1 MRSADSA
8 IELIG
13 IKGQTKRLIIHTKP
27 VVFYP
32 MDQQVENIKMP
43 PNSADAEQSVIGGLM
58 LDNRAFE
65 VVSERLQTDDFYRH
79 SHRLI
84 YQVICTLAEKEKP
97 FDVLT
102 LSDELEGLEDLDN
115 IGGLDYLSDLVERTP
130 SAANIAAYA
139 DIVKEKALLR
149 RLAEAAT
156 DIAGSAYSNKGQDPL
171 SLISDAEKRIA
182 EVAEGGGKKD
192 SGPEHV
198 NPIMS
203 RTLEKIEELFNME
216 DGLTGLTTGFTD
228 LDKRTNGFQTADLVI
243 VAGRPSMGKTTF
255 AMNLCENAL
264 LETGR
269 PVLVFSMEM
278 PKEAILM
285 RMYSS
290 VGRIPSNK
298 LRSGKLDEEDWPKLT
313 SAFNM
318 LKDKPLYIDDT
329 AALTPQEM
337 RARCRRVYRENNN
350 DLGLVMVDYLQ
361 LMTVAGKS
369 EGRTQE
375 ISEISR
381 SLKAIAKEFGCPV
394 VALSQLN
401 RSLEQRPNKRPVM
414 SDLRESGAIEQ
425 DADIIAFIYRDEVYN
440 EDSPDKGIG
449 EIIIGKH
456 RNGEIGTDRLAFI
469 GKYTRFENLAP
480 GFYEGREFDDE

>member
-1 MRSADSA
+1 
-8 IELIG
+8 LWVP
-13 IKGQTKRLIIHTKP
+13 KRLLNAVAVKIH
-27 VVFYP
+27 P
-32 MDQQVENIKMP
+32 MDEQIENLKTP
-43 PNSADAEQSVIGGLM
+43 PNSVDAEQSVLGGLM

-65 VVSERLQTDDFYRH
+65 NVAERVQASDFYRH
-79 SHRLI
+79 AHRTI
-84 YQVICTLAEKEKP
+84 YSVIETLSEQEKP

-102 LSDELEGLEDLDN
+102 LSDELKDLGELEN
-115 IGGLDYLSDLVERTP
+115 IGGLEYLSDLVESTP
-130 SAANIAAYA
+130 SAANIEAYA
-139 DIVKEKALLR
+139 DIVKEKALMR

-156 DIAGSAYSNKGQDPL
+156 DIADGVFTDSSRDPL
-171 SLISDAEKRIA
+171 DMISDAEKRIA
-182 EVAEGGGKKD
+182 EIAEGGGKKD

-203 RTLEKIEELFNME
+203 RTLEKIEELFQME
-216 DGLTGLTTGFTD
+216 EGLTGLTTGFEE
-228 LDKRTNGFQTADLVI
+228 LDKRTNGFQPADLII

-264 LETGR
+264 LATNR

-290 VGRIPSNK
+290 LGRIPSGK

-318 LKDKPLYIDDT
+318 LKDKPFYVDDT

-350 DLGLVMVDYLQ
+350 DLALVMVDYLQ
-361 LMTVAGKS
+361 LMRVAGNS

-381 SLKAIAKEFGCPV
+381 SLKAIAKEFSCPV
-394 VALSQLN
+394 IALSQLN
-401 RSLEQRPNKRPVM
+401 RSLEQRPNKRPVN

-449 EIIIGKH
+449 EIIVGKH

-480 GFYEGREFDDE
+480 GFYEGREFSDE

>member
-1 MRSADSA
+1 
-8 IELIG
+8 
-13 IKGQTKRLIIHTKP
+13 
-27 VVFYP
+27 
-32 MDQQVENIKMP
+32 MDQAVEKLKMP
-43 PNSADAEQSVIGGLM
+43 PNSLDAEQSVLGGLM

-65 VVSERLQTDDFYRH
+65 DVAERLQAADFFRQA
-79 SHRLI
+79 HRQI
-84 YQVICTLAEKEKP
+84 FAVMTTLADQDKP

-102 LSDELEGLEDLDN
+102 LSDELADLEELEGV
-115 IGGLDYLSDLVERTP
+115 GGLVYLSELVESTP
-130 SAANIAAYA
+130 SAANILAYA
-139 DIVKEKALLR
+139 DIVKEKSLLR

-156 DIAGSAYSNKGQDPL
+156 DIVDSAFNPKGEDPL
-171 SLISDAEKRIA
+171 SLIGDAEKRIA

-203 RTLEKIEELFNME
+203 RTLEKIEELFNLP

-264 LETGR
+264 LASNR

-290 VGRIPSNK
+290 IGRIPSGK

-313 SAFNM
+313 SAFNL

-329 AALTPQEM
+329 AALNPQEM
-337 RARCRRVYRENNN
+337 RARCRRVYRENN
-350 DLGLVMVDYLQ
+350 DLALVMVDYLQ

-394 VALSQLN
+394 IALSQLN

-440 EDSPDKGIG
+440 EESPDKGIG

-480 GFYEGREFDDE
+480 GFYEGREDFGE

>member
-1 MRSADSA
+1 
-8 IELIG
+8 
-13 IKGQTKRLIIHTKP
+13 
-27 VVFYP
+27 
-32 MDQQVENIKMP
+32 MDEQVEHIKMP
-43 PNSADAEQSVIGGLM
+43 PNSVEAEQSVLGGLM

-65 VVSERLQTDDFYRH
+65 SVSERLQPEDFFRH
-79 SHRLI
+79 QHRHI
-84 YQVICTLAEKEKP
+84 YSVICKLAEQEKP

-102 LSDELEGLEDLDN
+102 LSDELKDIEELEN
-115 IGGLDYLSDLVERTP
+115 AGGLNYLSDLVDGTP
-130 SAANIAAYA
+130 SAANITAYA

-149 RLAEAAT
+149 TLAEAAT
-156 DIAGSAYSNKGQDPL
+156 DIADSAYNNMGVDPL
-171 SLISDAEKRIA
+171 DMISDAEKRIA
-182 EVAEGGGKKD
+182 EVAEGGGKKGA
-192 SGPEHV
+192 GPEHV

-203 RTLEKIEELFNME
+203 RTLEKIEELFGME
-216 DGLTGLTTGFTD
+216 DGLTGLTTGFEN
-228 LDKRTNGFQTADLVI
+228 LDERTNGFQTADLVI
-243 VAGRPSMGKTTF
+243 IAGRPSMGKTTF

-264 LETGR
+264 LGSDL
-269 PVLVFSMEM
+269 PVLVFSLEM

-290 VGRIPSNK
+290 VGRIPSGK

-318 LKDKPLYIDDT
+318 LKDKPLYIDDQ
-329 AALTPQEM
+329 AGLTPQEM
-337 RARCRRVYRENNN
+337 RARCRKVYRENNN
-350 DLGLVMVDYLQ
+350 RLGLVMVDYLQ
-361 LMTVAGKS
+361 LMQVAGKS

-381 SLKAIAKEFGCPV
+381 SLKAIAKEFECPV
-394 VALSQLN
+394 LALSQLN

>member
-1 MRSADSA
+1 M
-8 IELIG
+8 E
-13 IKGQTKRLIIHTKP
+13 
-27 VVFYP
+27 
-32 MDQQVENIKMP
+32 DQQVEQLKIP
-43 PNSADAEQSVIGGLM
+43 PNSKEAEQSVLGGLM

-65 VVSERLQTDDFYRH
+65 DVAERLQAQDFYRH
-79 SHRLI
+79 QHRLI
-84 YQVICTLAEKEKP
+84 FSVIHKLADEEKP
-97 FDVLT
+97 FDLLT
-102 LSDELEGLEDLDN
+102 LSDELADQEELEN
-115 IGGLDYLSDLVERTP
+115 CGGLAYLTELVESTP
-130 SAANIAAYA
+130 SAANITAYA

-156 DIAGSAYSNKGQDPL
+156 DIADKAFNPKGEDPQ
-171 SLISDAEKRIA
+171 SIISDAEKRIA
-182 EVAEGGGKKD
+182 EVGEGGGKKD

-203 RTLEKIEELFNME
+203 RTLEKIEELFNMP

-264 LETGR
+264 LATNR

-290 VGRIPSNK
+290 VGRIPSGK

-329 AALTPQEM
+329 PALTPQEM
-337 RARCRRVYRENNN
+337 RARCRRVYRENN
-350 DLGLVMVDYLQ
+350 DLALVMVDYLQ
-361 LMTVAGKS
+361 LMQVAGKS

-394 VALSQLN
+394 IALSQLN